1 MLCDTK
7 YFVKNGYTQR
17 VNEIDV
23 ALRGLPIRIWRRLV
37 RTTQTKIQQV
47 ESALLP
53 LELSMTEFD
62 LLAVLRN
69 LGCASQQDVAHSLL
83 FTEANM
89 SYHAKRMVARGLIER
104 QAAGKNKILTLTDLG
119 RQKVEE
125 ALPLVLAIH
134 EKQFSDLSAEELV
147 MLRSLLRRLK

>member
-1 MLCDTK
+1 M
-7 YFVKNGYTQR
+7 
-17 VNEIDV
+17 NEIDA

-37 RTTQTKIQQV
+37 KTTQAKVREV
-47 ESALLP
+47 ENALLP

-69 LGCASQQDVAHSLL
+69 LSCASQQDVARSLL

-104 QAAGKNKILTLTDLG
+104 QTAGKNKILTLTDLG

-125 ALPLVLAIH
+125 ALPLVIAIH
-134 EKQFSDLSAEELV
+134 EEQFSDLSEDELTT
-147 MLRSLLRRLK
+147 LRSLLRRLK

>member
-1 MLCDTK
+1 M
-7 YFVKNGYTQR
+7 R
-17 VNEIDV
+17 E
-23 ALRGLPIRIWRRLV
+23 
-37 RTTQTKIQQV
+37 V
-47 ESALLP
+47 ENALLP

-69 LGCASQQDVAHSLL
+69 LGCASQQDVARSLL

-89 SYHAKRMVARGLIER
+89 SYHAKRMVTRGLIER
-104 QAAGKNKILTLTDLG
+104 QTAGKNKILTLTDLG

-134 EKQFSDLSAEELV
+134 QEQFSDLSEEELM